1 MSNEGSLLRLFNC
14 EQFTFPMLLEYLS
27 SATSTGVLSFLIN
40 KISTYPSTVYEFYI
54 PQLLNLN
61 FYKSSC
67 SDIQK
72 VLLQTSIENHL
83 FAMSLHGHL
92 SALMGDCSQEIK
104 EAAESFLESLEMA
117 IVNGK
122 LPKTTSDSAPD
133 YFFGLTS
140 SDSDVDGFKRKSV
153 RSNYYSFQVN
163 VIQLLC
169 KISVGLN
176 QVPGDFRNSKL
187 KAWLKGVNKTIKS
200 CREKYRFCLDSER
213 KLFRGPV
220 IGFKFYAD
228 PDSEPSQIVKIRLEK
243 CVCFPTNSRVPY
255 KLVFE
260 TVAVDEDGIPDNF
273 SVASA
278 ADEAVDDLNQID
290 IEGISKTLD
299 KNERFKGYSDFIS
312 QIENGNETSLI
323 HKPAPIIDTSSH
335 SEIWGESWESTQA
348 SIKSCSNF
356 SSFPSWKLR
365 AVIIKGLDDLRQE
378 YLAMQL
384 IVQIKKIWSKAHLS
398 LYLRTYE
405 IKVISHYMGIIEY
418 IPNTLSIHSIKK
430 SYKDFTSLHS
440 FFIENWENTYEEAQR
455 NFVQSMAGYSLV
467 CYLLNI
473 KDRHNANIL
482 IDNQGHIIHI
492 DFGFFL
498 TTSPGGNMGFESA
511 PFKLSEEL
519 IEVMGGVDSE
529 MFGYY
534 KILLLQGFLEL
545 RKHANELLVTLKAMG
560 RSGGLSC
567 LQDFDA
573 AVEGV
578 KDRLQLGLTDEK
590 CMVFVDQLV
599 YESQNNWRTAKY
611 DDFQYLSNGIL

>member
-1 MSNEGSLLRLFNC
+1 MSNEDSLLRLFNC
-14 EQFTFPMLLEYLS
+14 DQFTFPMLLEFLS
-27 SATSTGVLSFLIN
+27 STTSTRILSFLIN
-40 KISTYPSTVYEFYI
+40 KIGSYPSKIYEFYI
-54 PQLLNLN
+54 PQLLNIH
-61 FYKSSC
+61 FYKPSC
-67 SDIQK
+67 SDIK
-72 VLLQTSIENHL
+72 IVLLQTSIESHL

-92 SALMGDCSQEIK
+92 SALMGDCSQDIQESV
-104 EAAESFLESLEMA
+104 ESFLESLEMV
-117 IVNGK
+117 IVNAK
-122 LPKTTSDSAPD
+122 LPQTISVSPPD
-133 YFFGLTS
+133 YFFGLVS
-140 SDSDVDGFKRKSV
+140 NDSDFDGFNRKSV
-153 RSNYYSFQVN
+153 RSDYYSFQVY

-176 QVPGDFRNSKL
+176 QVPADLRNSKL
-187 KAWLKGVNKTIKS
+187 HAWLKGVNKTIKTH
-200 CREKYRFCLDSER
+200 REKYRNCLNSER

-220 IGFKFYAD
+220 IGFQFHSD
-228 PDSEPSQIVKIRLEK
+228 PDNEPTQIVKIRLDK
-243 CVCFPTNSRVPY
+243 CICFPTNTRVPY

-273 SVASA
+273 SENSA
-278 ADEAVDDLNQID
+278 ADEVADDLNRVD
-290 IEGISKTLD
+290 IEGLSKTFD
-299 KNERFKGYSDFIS
+299 KNERFKGYSDFIMKL
-312 QIENGNETSLI
+312 GNTSEVSLI
-323 HKPAPIIDTSSH
+323 HKPVNSSDTRSH
-335 SEIWGESWESTQA
+335 SEIWGKSWDSTQA
-348 SIKSCSNF
+348 SIKS
-356 SSFPSWKLR
+356 SSSWSIFTSWKLR

-384 IVQIKKIWSKAHLS
+384 ITQIKNIWSEAHLS

-440 FFIENWENTYEEAQR
+440 FYIENWENTFEEAQR

-482 IDNQGHIIHI
+482 IDDQGHIIHI

-519 IEVMGGVDSE
+519 IQVMGGTDSE
-529 MFGYY
+529 MFAYF

-545 RKHANELLVTLKAMG
+545 RKHANTLLVTLQAMG
-560 RSGGLSC
+560 RASGLSC
-567 LQDFDA
+567 LQDFDE
-573 AVEGV
+573 AVDGF

-590 CMVFVDQLV
+590 SMVYVEGLV